1 MYEVLYFNVR
11 VSLSL
16 FLDHF
21 NVELHAWKIRRFKNK
36 VIFNL
41 QILYANEA
49 ESINPVEKDKEDP
62 QSEVFIVEF
71 TVLHLDKNGF
81 RLSIASNFEQGG
93 FASVPPTGPIRY
105 NTSGIQ
111 GHYGSLP
118 IRLKDFV
125 SHGT

>member
-1 MYEVLYFNVR
+1 MLLLFVSALSSGAFLAVYEVLYFNVR

-16 FLDHF
+16 FLYHGD
-21 NVELHAWKIRRFKNK
+21 VELHAWKIRCFKNK

-71 TVLHLDKNGF
+71 TPRVWAFLQGEGAPQGVCNLDNKATWN
-81 RLSIASNFEQGG
+81 AFE
-93 FASVPPTGPIRY
+93 
-105 NTSGIQ
+105 
-111 GHYGSLP
+111 
-118 IRLKDFV
+118 
-125 SHGT
+125 

>member
-1 MYEVLYFNVR
+1 MLLFVSALASGAFLAVYEVLYFNVR

-21 NVELHAWKIRRFKNK
+21 DVELHAWEIRRFKNK

-62 QSEVFIVEF
+62 QSEVFIMEF
-71 TVLHLDKNGF
+71 TLRVWSCLQGEGAPQGVCNLDNKTTWN
-81 RLSIASNFEQGG
+81 AFE
-93 FASVPPTGPIRY
+93 
-105 NTSGIQ
+105 
-111 GHYGSLP
+111 
-118 IRLKDFV
+118 
-125 SHGT
+125 